1 MPYFPRS
8 LGIPYIFSKSFRLEL
23 AKKIAEAYILG
34 KNTEKMP
41 KKIPFLV
48 QELRGDYPE
57 IYKKENVNRVHNV
70 TCMAQ

>member
-1 MPYFPRS
+1 

-34 KNTEKMP
+34 KKY
-41 KKIPFLV
+41 
-48 QELRGDYPE
+48 QENARENAFPCPRIAEDYPE
-57 IYKKENVNRVHNV
+57 IYKEENVNRVHNV